1 MEPFILFGA
10 QHVSTMIWTGIIIVL
25 FCILANFINTK
36 SQNLV
41 AKLIGLSLIIFEIT
55 KPFIYI
61 YGFDKPWQTYLPLHM
76 CNFSAVLIGI
86 FLLSREKNQLFFEL
100 PFYWGIGGATMA
112 IITPDLDYAWPDIE
126 YFMFFYGHGQII
138 LGIFF
143 ATMALFVD
151 L

>member
-1 MEPFILFGA
+1 MEPFILFGD

-25 FCILANFINTK
+25 FCILGNFINTK
-36 SQNLV
+36 SQDLV

-86 FLLSREKNQLFFEL
+86 FLLSKEKNQLFFEL

-112 IITPDLDYAWPDIE
+112 ILHQILIL
-126 YFMFFYGHGQII
+126 HGQI
-138 LGIFF
+138 LSTSCSF
-143 ATMALFVD
+143 MVMVKLFWAYF
-151 L
+151 LH